1 MELIIAT
8 NNAHKVTEIKNGLP
22 KHISVKS
29 LKEVGITEEIPE
41 EQDTLEGNALQKAR
55 YIYEKYQ
62 KNCFA
67 DDTGLEVEA
76 LDGAPGVYSARYAGE
91 NCSFEDNVLKILS
104 EMQGKTNRHA
114 CFRTVIALII
124 DGKEYLFEGKVSGS
138 ITKEKLGNNGFGYDP
153 VFLPDGCCIT
163 FAEMELEQKNNIS
176 HRGQA
181 VVKLLNFLSDY
192 E

>member
-104 EMQGKTNRHA
+104 EMQGKTNRQA

-153 VFLPDGCCIT
+153 VFLPDGDCIT

-181 VVKLLNFLSDY
+181 VVKLLKFLSDY

>member
-104 EMQGKTNRHA
+104 EMQGKTNRQA

-153 VFLPDGCCIT
+153 VFLPDGYCIT